1 MPNLV
6 RSIDND
12 CAYNM
17 LLKCIDADLLL
28 YPWGWP
34 KLIDFVDDDPLFK
47 LMEPLGLF
55 CPSQLGLSF
64 FFLHFLLEED
74 ASCCFWV
81 SVQSKIVSVKKI
93 IEDVDTWKIEGTE
106 FHIQSI
112 FQKFKNIRNWVFVLL
127 TPWDVNMP
135 QQGFDDV
142 ERAYISFLQLI
153 ILAEPLPAWPKL
165 MAAIIVWGTTNLPR
179 LAVVCWTLDFMSVI
193 VTQLPHRTLAPKTA
207 IVVVALVTQ
216 LILSSYW
223 ISSRKLL

>member
-1 MPNLV
+1 MLKWDCPIMPNLV

-12 CAYNM
+12 CAYKM
-17 LLKCIDADLLL
+17 LLKLIDADHLV

-47 LMEPLGLF
+47 LMEPFGLF

-153 ILAEPLPAWPKL
+153 SLAEPSSSLTQAYGFYYCMGNHKPA
-165 MAAIIVWGTTNLPR
+165 
-179 LAVVCWTLDFMSVI
+179 
-193 VTQLPHRTLAPKTA
+193 KTCCC
-207 IVVVALVTQ
+207 L
-216 LILSSYW
+216 LNSWLHERDIL
-223 ISSRKLL
+223 

>member
-1 MPNLV
+1 MKWDCPIMPNLV

-112 FQKFKNIRNWVFVLL
+112 F
-127 TPWDVNMP
+127 
-135 QQGFDDV
+135 
-142 ERAYISFLQLI
+142 
-153 ILAEPLPAWPKL
+153 
-165 MAAIIVWGTTNLPR
+165 
-179 LAVVCWTLDFMSVI
+179 
-193 VTQLPHRTLAPKTA
+193 
-207 IVVVALVTQ
+207 
-216 LILSSYW
+216 
-223 ISSRKLL
+223 